1 VPSQRCPDCGR
12 FLPRGFVAS
21 LADRRAPCPRCG
33 VELDGARLASDDA
46 TTAEEPAVQQP
57 AVPRP
62 VAQEPGAQ
70 EPGAQDPERE
80 LLVTSAPA
88 PAGVDDRPADA
99 SVRPPDLAP
108 DTVRDDVLAGWDVG
122 VGPTQMTRWREDRRP
137 FPTDTVVVAGA
148 AAAGLVVGAVL
159 DDRHGRGAAIGTV
172 VGGVAGAAARR
183 IWRLDS

>member
-12 FLPRGFVAS
+12 FLPRAFVAS

-46 TTAEEPAVQQP
+46 TTPEEPAVQQP
-57 AVPRP
+57 ATQEPA
-62 VAQEPGAQ
+62 AQEPAAQ
-70 EPGAQDPERE
+70 EPAVQEPERE
-80 LLVTSAPA
+80 VLVTSPPPA
-88 PAGVDDRPADA
+88 DGVDDRQADA

-122 VGPTQMTRWREDRRP
+122 VGPTQMARWREDRRP

-172 VGGVAGAAARR
+172 VGGVAGAATRR
-183 IWRLDS
+183 IWRLEP